1 MSTKMEHLNSE
12 RSSAPAKHKPGMYVV
27 GYVLSLILTAVSF
40 TLALTHSMSVAPLMV
55 VMTILA
61 GFQIVV
67 QLFFFMHVTEGDG
80 PPYHSLALILG
91 LIFTF
96 AIALMSV
103 WIMGFNSQV
112 S

>member
-1 MSTKMEHLNSE
+1 MSTKMEHVNQAHG
-12 RSSAPAKHKPGMYVV
+12 RAPRHKPGMYVV
-27 GYVLSLILTAVSF
+27 GYFLSLVLTAISF
-40 TLALTHSMSVAPLMV
+40 VLALTHAMNLAPLMV

-91 LIFTF
+91 LVFTF
-96 AIALMSV
+96 AIALMSI